1 MPAIKHFESPADDIQ
16 RAVGFYRDI
25 FNWELEKWANPENPN
40 MDYWFIKT
48 KDEKG
53 ILGISGGM
61 MKRQSSDHKVTNYIT
76 VGSIDEYTIKI
87 TEKGGKIVI
96 PKTEIPNMGYFTVFL
111 DSEGNML
118 GLYEGKKS

>member
-1 MPAIKHFESPADDIQ
+1 MPAIEHFESPADDIQ
-16 RAVGFYRDI
+16 RAVGSYRDI

-53 ILGISGGM
+53 NLGISGGM
-61 MKRQSSDHKVTNYIT
+61 MKRQSSDRKVTNYIT

-111 DSEGNML
+111 DGEGNIL
-118 GLYEGKKS
+118 GLYEGKES

>member
-1 MPAIKHFESPADDIQ
+1 
-16 RAVGFYRDI
+16 
-25 FNWELEKWANPENPN
+25 
-40 MDYWFIKT
+40 
-48 KDEKG
+48 
-53 ILGISGGM
+53 M
-61 MKRQSSDHKVTNYIT
+61 MKRQSSDHKVINYIT

-96 PKTEIPNMGYFTVFL
+96 PKTEKPNMGYFTVFL

>member
-1 MPAIKHFESPADDIQ
+1 M
-16 RAVGFYRDI
+16 
-25 FNWELEKWANPENPN
+25 
-40 MDYWFIKT
+40 
-48 KDEKG
+48 
-53 ILGISGGM
+53 
-61 MKRQSSDHKVTNYIT
+61 TNYIT

>member
-16 RAVGFYRDI
+16 RAVGLYRDI